1 MTPEMGTD
9 QVTAAFASTFM
20 STAADL
26 VRAREDFSDWLAG
39 LDVSDDV
46 RSDLSI
52 AFSELGSN
60 AVAAVDDGDHELH
73 VAGWRSGSEL
83 VFEVTNPVVKR
94 PGPLTRWDLADPLR
108 GGGRG
113 LMIVRALTDAI
124 EVRNN
129 DGHLTVRC
137 RTQVAPR

>member
-1 MTPEMGTD
+1 MGTD

-20 STAADL
+20 STPAAL
-26 VRAREDFSDWLAG
+26 ARTRDDFSDWLASV
-39 LDVSDDV
+39 DVSDEI

-60 AVAAVDDGDHELH
+60 AVAAVGDGDHELH
-73 VAGWRSGSEL
+73 VAGWWSGSEL

-94 PGPLTRWDLADPLR
+94 PGPLMRWDLEDPLR

-137 RTQVAPR
+137 RTQVPSR